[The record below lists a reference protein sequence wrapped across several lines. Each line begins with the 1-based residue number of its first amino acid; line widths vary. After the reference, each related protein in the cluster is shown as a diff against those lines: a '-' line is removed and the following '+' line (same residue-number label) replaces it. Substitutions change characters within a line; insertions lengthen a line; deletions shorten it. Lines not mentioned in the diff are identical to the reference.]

1 MSTDLYNLI
10 YHKLE
15 EFRGQ
20 DYYEKRAKIATELH
34 DAVASLLGAQ
44 CPEGGCIAE
53 VFLVE
58 GRDRPKEIELCGDI
72 SPRRKLTCELPAGHL
87 LWKNN
92 DGFYHRNG
100 MTVWRLE
107 GT

>member
-15 EFRGQ
+15 GYRGQ
-20 DYYEKRAKIATELH
+20 DYYEHRAKIAIELH
-34 DAVASLLGAQ
+34 DVIASLLTSQ

-58 GRDRPKEIELCGDI
+58 GRDRPVIEHCNAI
-72 SPRRKLTCELPAGHL
+72 SPRRQLKCELPAGHL
-87 LWKNN
+87 NWKNN
-92 DGFYHRNG
+92 EGYYHRNG
-100 MTVWRLE
+100 YTVWRLE